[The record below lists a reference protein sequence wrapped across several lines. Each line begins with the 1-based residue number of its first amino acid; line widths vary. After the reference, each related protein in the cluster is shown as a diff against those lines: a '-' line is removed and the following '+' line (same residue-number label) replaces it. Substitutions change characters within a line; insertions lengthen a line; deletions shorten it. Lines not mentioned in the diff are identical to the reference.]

1 MVIPS
6 MHSRSPRSLRSRWHR
21 SIARVGAALT
31 CITLQGW
38 LPLAPA
44 IAASRVSSAT
54 LPEVSTPLSEFP
66 SEGFAEISPTDPT
79 LVAQTGAV
87 CSNDLASWINPVINA
102 PTFRRGR
109 WGIKV
114 QALSDGTVFYERN
127 SNAFF
132 IPASNMKLFVT
143 TAALQRFGPDARPYQ
158 SRVSEWVKYI
168 NETSNNRSA
177 DALFR
182 TMGYF
187 SGVRQA
193 LKGLPVKSDGFRM
206 RDGSGLSR
214 GNAVQPE
221 AVIQLLAAM
230 SRATGSDA
238 FRRSL
243 PIAGATGTLR
253 RRFRGTP
260 AAGRVLAKTGTLR
273 GVRAL
278 SGYLEHPLYG
288 TLLFSI
294 LVNQPGQSGSR
305 MLGAIDAIVGRV
317 MSMRPCDGSLP
328 VSPLEVDG
336 RSPLRVGPT
345 GLPRT
350 DTWPSLLQNRN

>member
-1 MVIPS
+1 M
-6 MHSRSPRSLRSRWHR
+6 RSPQGSSKPAQATSQRRRSLGRRLSTVLGCL
-21 SIARVGAALT
+21 A
-31 CITLQGW
+31 LQGW

-44 IAASRVSSAT
+44 IAAVR
-54 LPEVSTPLSEFP
+54 LPSP
-66 SEGFAEISPTDPT
+66 SEDVAEISSPESLADVN
-79 LVAQTGAV
+79 LVAQSGRV
-87 CSNDLASWINPVINA
+87 CSNDLASWINPIVNA

-114 QALSDGTVFYERN
+114 QSLSDGTVFYERN

-143 TAALQRFGPDARPYQ
+143 AAALQRYGPDARPYQ

-182 TMGYF
+182 NMGYH
-187 SGVRQA
+187 SGVQRA
-193 LKGLPVKSDGFRM
+193 LQPLPVSSGGFRM

-214 GNAVQPE
+214 GNAVQPN

-230 SRATGSDA
+230 SRAQGSDA

-253 RRFRGTP
+253 RRFRGT
-260 AAGRVLAKTGTLR
+260 AVAGRVLAKTGTLR

-305 MLGAIDAIVGRV
+305 MLSAIDSIVGRV
-317 MSMRPCDGSLP
+317 MSMRPCDGSFPAGGLQP
-328 VSPLEVDG
+328 AP
-336 RSPLRVGPT
+336 RSPMQVGPT

-350 DTWPSLLQNRN
+350 DTWPSLLNRPPSSQPQ